1 VLTSPALHL
10 TEGTDQSSLFPFL
23 TSTATIFPS
32 KAAVRKDSAVEECH
46 PYTSSK
52 CDLILKMPIPASEGA
67 EGLHTPEPALFQTSQ
82 QTTLAMVQPSTVS
95 HFETNPPLEGGPA
108 KQFDPNEFFNNPLV
122 RNSPLVPD
130 STMSGFDDLLKLL
143 DEGLPHPTEEQG
155 GAEAAFI
162 NYDFVDAKLQAPD
175 ESFEVADSATVNNT
189 TLGDSTLYHKEGK
202 DILEETCQATL
213 GEYITISPEQ
223 LNMLLTPS
231 QTVTNDNAA
240 IFDFIQHS
248 APKDPADVK
257 PDFAANSTTD
267 FALASTSNAISCTS
281 GRKRKAPAH
290 FDDSDAGSVTG
301 SLSGPTSRRS
311 VHPKDPEYREKRD
324 RNNEA
329 VRKSRGKAKEKQ
341 RATEDENERLKK
353 ENESMSR
360 RIEVLE
366 GQVKF
371 MKELMTLAGFK
382 MPKN

>member
-1 VLTSPALHL
+1 
-10 TEGTDQSSLFPFL
+10 
-23 TSTATIFPS
+23 
-32 KAAVRKDSAVEECH
+32 
-46 PYTSSK
+46 
-52 CDLILKMPIPASEGA
+52 MPIPASEGA
-67 EGLHTPEPALFQTSQ
+67 DGLHAPEPALFQTSQ

-95 HFETNPPLEGGPA
+95 RLETDPPLEGVPA
-108 KQFDPNEFFNNPLV
+108 KQFDPNEFFNSPL

-175 ESFEVADSATVNNT
+175 ESFQVADSATVNTT

-223 LNMLLTPS
+223 LNMLLTSS

-240 IFDFIQHS
+240 ISDLIQLS
-248 APKDPADVK
+248 AVKDPADVK
-257 PDFAANSTTD
+257 PDFAAASTANFGVASTTD
-267 FALASTSNAISCTS
+267 FAMASTSNAISCTTS
-281 GRKRKAPAH
+281 GRKRKVPAH
-290 FDDSDAGSVTG
+290 LDDSDAGSVTG